1 MSDMRDKIQTILET
15 IRESD
20 NESVWEHS
28 VNRDALILA
37 VELQFV
43 DMIPSDREYYSL
55 TDTGHAWLLIREA
68 RLHPNYDKLKEV
80 GGVLFIPST
89 RHKTFRVGD
98 DGEPMI

>member
-37 VELQFV
+37 VEF
-43 DMIPSDREYYSL
+43 DFITMIPNDREYYKL
-55 TDTGHAWLLIREA
+55 TDTGHVWLAVREA
-68 RLHPNYDKLKEV
+68 GLHPNYDQLLMAASPK
-80 GGVLFIPST
+80 FPW
-89 RHKTFRVGD
+89 
-98 DGEPMI
+98 